1 MKKKLDLNGLL
12 EKYEGIQNSRS
23 GPLLSQMRDDDLAA
37 LHVGPKESA
46 VAHDFYDSKR
56 TEPQN
61 CVGGF
66 QMSKSECEQFLLRVR
81 NELRNEERAMQSFVE
96 DAFKQIHEKFKAHH
110 EAIRREVM
118 ELLDSAFRDSE
129 RLIADELRSHSNGDP
144 NNFAAVHQRIA
155 DIDDEISRLLNG
167 LKGSDY
173 RRSIAETVMRDFS
186 EELLGL
192 REGVRAA
199 EESFLSGLGEA
210 QLDHAR
216 ANCLREDAQR
226 LFKVTKRTVI
236 FDPLRPTKDV
246 QPPYQPRTES
256 AQK

>member
-1 MKKKLDLNGLL
+1 MTQKLDLSGLL
-12 EKYEGIQNSRS
+12 QKYEGLSTNGYNGYSSRYND
-23 GPLLSQMRDDDLAA
+23 GNRGFDYAWQRNRVNDDFFPPHSATA
-37 LHVGPKESA
+37 VGT
-46 VAHDFYDSKR
+46 FR
-56 TEPQN
+56 
-61 CVGGF
+61 
-66 QMSKSECEQFLLRVR
+66 MSKSECEQFLLRVR